1 MLTIASRDG
10 KVKILKFAE
19 SELGLMLEPAEM
31 VTIDIILHYY
41 NIVYQILNKHMHILM
56 IRELCTNNSM
66 VLLQLPT
73 LDQNFQIRY
82 LIKRLSTTVFAALL
96 LVTMSLYQILR
107 FSTEPSIGIHL
118 WKNIQIQPFFEL
130 LRNLKKYA
138 TKNEPILDFYFRKP
152 TL

>member
-31 VTIDIILHYY
+31 VTIAIFSHYY

-66 VLLQLPT
+66 VLLQL
-73 LDQNFQIRY
+73 LSLGQNFQIRY